1 MTVQPSQSAQE
12 PLEPLI
18 ESSRGPT
25 YNGGGCPC
33 SACSW
38 LLKVYA
44 ILALLA
50 ILLAPIIC
58 LVAAFLPGGL
68 GLGTLLAIAIG
79 VPILCIVTLLWPV
92 CLYDPDAYDNVGM
105 TQFTLNGN
113 TMTYENY
120 YSKLVDFAN
129 AATTKTWRKDL
140 GKWFEDFTTTDKMV
154 GTWGCGTKMY
164 YSFATCKEKLQQMN
178 SKISAD
184 TLKRESQ
191 LALGFFNNVSWR
203 EAGRFA
209 LGARKDDHAFC
220 RPLLAEMFSAKSNPG
235 WTPASL
241 RSEFKNLFAH
251 ITTLDHN
258 NRNGH
263 RGANDPFFPSKTKSI
278 LTQWTLKVLHR
289 VGLGMDLTDA
299 EAEELSAMQTVGLL
313 TAGATSTICSIF
325 LFYAFFT
332 KPTLLARA
340 KYIEKYRPFIQK
352 RWPTKEWTVAKLD
365 LMGSMFLDAMLF
377 AGGRSVPLSMDLVL
391 GYILTRNKPESCVG
405 VDFKKEEN
413 IRSLLMEA
421 MRLHPV
427 VTTVPYWVKGD
438 DTSTGQGTWE
448 HEAVWIDR
456 ALADPSVF
464 PEPDAFLLNR
474 PGQGSTDESSTS
486 NSIAWAEF
494 ALVDG
499 KNDHPHSHG
508 CPAKD
513 LSINM
518 IVAFVQEY
526 HAAGP
531 WRVVDDNIHFDY
543 YGTIE
548 GFKCT
553 KMV

>member
-1 MTVQPSQSAQE
+1 MRGKRHRQSKSSNHLVKPNSSFCNLSHPSHPFTSDFLNLSESFRIFLRSLNSLSICRLWYMLTYIICITHILYSLSIWFPGFRSRLKFWKTSCRRWTPCRILNLSLSMCVQFGPDPMELENWVWDTWDLRFEIRLLEGLCEHALYVPSKQLCSRAHEAPTGPLCSDAPPDGMTVQPSQSAQE

-164 YSFATCKEKLQQMN
+164 YSFATCKEELQQMN

-241 RSEFKNLFAH
+241 RSEFKSLFAH

-278 LTQWTLKVLHR
+278 LTQWTLKVLHQ

-313 TAGATSTICSIF
+313 TAGATSTICSIY

-340 KYIEKYRPFIQK
+340 KYIEKQPGVIKFC
-352 RWPTKEWTVAKLD
+352 
-365 LMGSMFLDAMLF
+365 
-377 AGGRSVPLSMDLVL
+377 
-391 GYILTRNKPESCVG
+391 CVCC
-405 VDFKKEEN
+405 F
-413 IRSLLMEA
+413 
-421 MRLHPV
+421 
-427 VTTVPYWVKGD
+427 
-438 DTSTGQGTWE
+438 
-448 HEAVWIDR
+448 
-456 ALADPSVF
+456 VF
-464 PEPDAFLLNR
+464 TLEI
-474 PGQGSTDESSTS
+474 PG
-486 NSIAWAEF
+486 
-494 ALVDG
+494 L
-499 KNDHPHSHG
+499 
-508 CPAKD
+508 
-513 LSINM
+513 
-518 IVAFVQEY
+518 
-526 HAAGP
+526 
-531 WRVVDDNIHFDY
+531 
-543 YGTIE
+543 
-548 GFKCT
+548 
-553 KMV
+553 